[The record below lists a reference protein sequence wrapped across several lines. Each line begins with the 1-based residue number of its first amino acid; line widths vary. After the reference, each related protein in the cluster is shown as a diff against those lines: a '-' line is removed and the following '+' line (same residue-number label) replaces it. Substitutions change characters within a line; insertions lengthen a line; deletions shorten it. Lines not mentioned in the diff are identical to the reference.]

1 MTKPLS
7 KMNSASHTAIQ
18 HSTHMARRLS
28 VPLLLAGGAILLLVL
43 AALAS
48 LAFGSNPLS
57 ITQVLAGLFAP
68 DGSLESALIQDIRLP
83 RVVLALLIG
92 VNLSVAGVLTQT
104 LTSNPLA
111 SPQTFGIN
119 AGAALMIVLSMVLF
133 PITAQW
139 GTMFAAFLGA
149 TAVGVLM
156 WMFSL
161 SPLFTPLKLALAGI
175 SIQLVLAAIM
185 QAILIAN
192 NAAQDIVY
200 WLAGSL
206 STAQWA
212 KVELIL
218 PFSLLGV
225 TLALI
230 SRHHLSLLIL
240 DVTTSQSLGQN
251 TRRIGGLA
259 IFIVVILAG
268 SAVAVAGPIGFIG
281 LIIPHIVKRL
291 VGEKLG
297 LNIVL
302 GSLIGALLLLTSD
315 LLGKWLAYPSELP
328 VGIVTAMIGA
338 PAFLLITWKQRKS

>member
-1 MTKPLS
+1 MTKPVS
-7 KMNSASHTAIQ
+7 STIHAPAASTATAGRTFCLPLFIAV
-18 HSTHMARRLS
+18 MLL
-28 VPLLLAGGAILLLVL
+28 LLLAMTL
-43 AALAS
+43 LAS
-48 LAFGSNPLS
+48 LAYGSNQLS
-57 ITQVLAGLFAP
+57 LTQIWHGLFSP
-68 DGSLESALIQDIRLP
+68 DASLESALVQDIRLP
-83 RVVLALLIG
+83 RVILAILVGI
-92 VNLSVAGVLTQT
+92 NLAVAGVLTQT

-133 PITAQW
+133 PVTAQW
-139 GTMFAAFLGA
+139 GTVAAAFFGA
-149 TAVGVLM
+149 AMVGVLM

-206 STAQWA
+206 STAQWD
-212 KVELIL
+212 KVNVIL
-218 PFSLLGV
+218 PFSILGV
-225 TLALI
+225 GLALLC
-230 SRHHLSLLIL
+230 RQHLSLLIL

-251 TRRIGGLA
+251 TRRIGGIA
-259 IFIVVILAG
+259 IVIVVVLAG

-297 LNIVL
+297 LTIVL
-302 GSLIGALLLLTSD
+302 GGLMGALLLVVSD

-338 PAFLLITWKQRKS
+338 PAFLIITWKQRKQ